1 MTQQISSLRD
11 DATAAFTA
19 AVSSVQPVTVIP
31 RVIDTS
37 GPQVLVAGQPL
48 PRASGRQLVAAVG
61 KAAPGLAEAWLNAF
75 PDWSDDV
82 IVLAPHGVS
91 ASEALA
97 GRVQLLRGAH
107 PYPDAEGEA
116 SARRLLAEA
125 VSLGPN
131 DLLIVLLSGGGSAL
145 LAAPEKGLTLGDIQA
160 TTKSLLTAGAPITS
174 VNAVRRQL
182 LAAAGGGLGRAA
194 APAPVV
200 TLVLSDVIGDPLP
213 SIASGPTVPSS
224 TNASDALAEL
234 SRFHVTKHIP
244 SEVTRFLEQLA
255 AAPAPDD
262 SWEASSRI
270 QVVANNRTAV
280 AAAADELRGRG
291 YRVWEDPRPLEG
303 EASERGQQLAGLAN
317 ILGGGPSAVVFG
329 GETTV
334 TVSGKGVGGRNLEL
348 ALAGALA
355 LQGHETC
362 GLLAGG
368 TDGVDGMSRFA
379 GAFVDGGTVQRIRAA
394 GRSPEQDL
402 ANNDAST
409 ALEASDDA
417 IFTGPTGTNVCDI
430 TIVLGRE

>member
-1 MTQQISSLRD
+1 MTTPTSSLRD
-11 DATAAFTA
+11 DAVAAFSA
-19 AVSSVQPVTVIP
+19 AVSKVQPVTVIP
-31 RVIDTS
+31 GLIDTT
-37 GPQVLVAGQPL
+37 GPQTLVAGQPL
-48 PRASGRQLVAAVG
+48 PAATGRRLVAAIG

-75 PDWSDDV
+75 PDWSDEL
-82 IVLAPHGVS
+82 IVVAPHGVP
-91 ASEALA
+91 ASESLA

-125 VSLGPN
+125 VSLGPD

-145 LAAPEKGLTLGDIQA
+145 LAAPEKGLTLEHIQA
-160 TTKSLLTAGAPITS
+160 TTKSLLTAGAPITA

-194 APAPVV
+194 SPAPVV

-224 TNASDALAEL
+224 TNAADALAVL
-234 SRFHVTKHIP
+234 ARYHVTKHIP
-244 SEVTRFLEQLA
+244 AKVTTFLEDLA

-280 AAAADELRGRG
+280 AAAADALRSRG
-291 YRVWEDPRPLEG
+291 YRVWEDPRPMEG
-303 EASERGQQLAGLAN
+303 EASERGRQLAGLAKT
-317 ILGGGPSAVVFG
+317 LGGGRSAVVFG

-334 TVSGKGVGGRNLEL
+334 TVSGKGIGGRNLEL
-348 ALAGALA
+348 ALAAALE
-355 LQGHETC
+355 LDGSEQR

-379 GAFVDGGTVQRIRAA
+379 GAFVDGGTGQRIRAA
-394 GRSPEQDL
+394 GRSPEHDL
-402 ANNDAST
+402 DNNDAST
-409 ALEASDDA
+409 ALEASEDA

-430 TIVLGRE
+430 TIVLSRE